1 MAQEKNHLES
11 PALKSAWERYAE
23 FDFNAKIGSRQRTV
37 LRQAAIAISMFA
49 VLMAVFTNT
58 YSVNLSEFTGWGIFS
73 TIGEAIRILL
83 VVALIINFIIFALFV
98 RSQKQDSSQDLRT
111 AAEEIKKEIYLY
123 RTVLQWHEECE
134 RWLSD
139 RITRIQRHV
148 AEGFGNELILKPYRG
163 DIPPYYDP
171 SDPNSDPGFT
181 RLLPADYLRYRLEN
195 QLETYSRELTEPQK
209 QRYYLQL
216 GLFATAG
223 ISVLLAAI
231 PGGNF
236 SAWVA
241 VTVFALV
248 ALMYWLEPREIDA
261 KINSYNQLIAGL
273 NIIRDWWFSLN
284 KQEQTGVEFFK
295 LVVATEKV
303 IWSHYNKHASEM
315 WQAIEELKGRKE
327 DALDEVLLLS
337 GTAALQEFEAEY
349 DAQKD
354 TESATVVIAES
365 VTTIEPARVDDQEP
379 DIIEGVVET
388 VNGNAE
394 PVKKALVKKETS
406 LTVVGSR
413 DAEETVGYHSKKRG
427 LPHAFVVMPFGR
439 KQGPDGRWID
449 FDSIYYDLIK
459 PAVEAAGFESF
470 RADQESV
477 SGDILTDMF
486 QELLLADMVIADL
499 SIDNANVFYELGVRH
514 AMRKRGLVH
523 IQSGRPYL
531 PFDIFNVRTIPYQI
545 DKTGRPDPDHIEKD
559 KQAITKITRE
569 TWASDVDR
577 IHSPIFNLL
586 DGLVEPDRKTLRTP
600 LATGFWREYNEWR
613 ERVTISQRQKRIG
626 DLLVLTEEIR
636 NPLIREEAISEA
648 GRAMRG
654 LGRFELALQQYRHGL
669 AINPRNIEFRREEA
683 FHLNRM
689 NRTDEAIVKLERL
702 LQDHPLD
709 IEAMSFLGR
718 IYKQMWT
725 ETWEGIEDESIRMT
739 EAFNALHWLVKAT
752 HTYLAGYRLDQNN
765 HYPGINA
772 LSLAMLIDFLAKSN
786 NLTDD
791 PDVEAIRADLPKLKG
806 AVQFALENR
815 TEKDSS
821 DYWALVS
828 LAELQVS
835 IADDPVKVSR
845 TYKRALTA
853 ARKNVYNLQSAL
865 SQLRLL
871 QSLGFRPEYVQ
882 AGVDAIK
889 SELGRIHYEEEIE
902 DPGRTLDTPQVF
914 IFSGHPVD
922 APKRKESRFPAG
934 MEKEARDKIN
944 KALDKFKADSN
955 DLAVTCG
962 AAAGGDIIFI
972 EVCLERNMN
981 VEVHLPFEEA
991 RYIQWS
997 ISYAGDNW
1005 IERFYNIRNNPN
1017 VKIWLQPDYLGRV
1030 KFDDNMYER
1039 NERWALYSSFIHG
1052 VDRMRL
1058 IVLWDG
1064 LIDDTPGGP
1073 DKMIDRV
1080 RQLGGITE
1088 HLNTTKFHYWKAEG
1102 KVSRAL
1108 DLLTMES

>member
-1 MAQEKNHLES
+1 MAREKKQLNSL
-11 PALKSAWERYAE
+11 ALKSAWERYAE
-23 FDFNAKIGSRQRTV
+23 FDFNAKVGATQRV
-37 LRQAAIAISMFA
+37 YLRKAATALAMFA
-49 VLMAVFTNT
+49 VLLAVFINS
-58 YSVNLSEFTGWGIFS
+58 YSAVSFLEADGWWIFS
-73 TIGEAIRILL
+73 TIGEVLRVVL
-83 VVALIINFIIFALFV
+83 VVVLISNFIIYALLM
-98 RSQKQDSSQDLRT
+98 RSQQRESSEDLRT

-123 RTVLQWHEECE
+123 RTILQWHEECE
-134 RWLSD
+134 VWLSD
-139 RITRIQRHV
+139 RITKIQRRV
-148 AEGFGNELILKPYRG
+148 AEGFGAELILKPYPG
-163 DIPPYYDP
+163 ELPPDYDP
-171 SDPNSDPGFT
+171 ADPNSDPGFT
-181 RLLPADYLRYRLEN
+181 RLSPADYLRYRLEKQIEIYN
-195 QLETYSRELTEPQK
+195 RELAEPQT
-209 QRYYLQL
+209 QRYYLNI
-216 GLFATAG
+216 GLFVTAG
-223 ISVLLAAI
+223 FSMLLAAI
-231 PGGNF
+231 PGGQF

-241 VTVFALV
+241 VAIFAAA
-248 ALMYWLEPREIDA
+248 ALMTWLEPRDIDT
-261 KINSYNQLIAGL
+261 KINTYNQLIAGL
-273 NIIRDWWFSLN
+273 NIIRDWWFSLD

-295 LVVATEKV
+295 LVIGTEKV
-303 IWSHYNKHASEM
+303 IWSQYNKHASEM
-315 WQAIEELKGRKE
+315 WHAIEELKGKKE
-327 DALDEVLLLS
+327 DALEEVLLLS
-337 GTAALQEFEAEY
+337 GSAAFLEHDDEPEHAAVVVAETITTVEPQPIEA
-349 DAQKD
+349 DK
-354 TESATVVIAES
+354 
-365 VTTIEPARVDDQEP
+365 P
-379 DIIEGVVET
+379 DIIEGVVEA
-388 VNGNAE
+388 VNGKAE
-394 PVKKALVKKETS
+394 TIDQKIIKTKTALMVIDQDD
-406 LTVVGSR
+406 L
-413 DAEETVGYHSKKRG
+413 EETRGYHSRKRG
-427 LPHAFVVMPFGR
+427 SPHAFVVMPFGR

-514 AMRKRGLVH
+514 AVRKRGLVH

-545 DKTGRPDPDHIEKD
+545 DKNGRPDPDHIEKD

-569 TWASDVDR
+569 TWASDIDR
-577 IHSPIFNLL
+577 VHSPIFNLL
-586 DGLVEPDRKTLRTP
+586 DGLAEPDRKTLRTP

-626 DLLVLTEEIR
+626 DILLLTEEIR

-669 AINPRNIEFRREEA
+669 EINPRNNEFRREES
-683 FHLNRM
+683 FHLNRL

-702 LQDHPLD
+702 LQDDPKD

-725 ETWEGIEDESIRMT
+725 ETWEDIKDENQRLI
-739 EAFNALHWLVKAT
+739 EAFNALHWLIKAV
-752 HTYLAGYRLDQNN
+752 HTYLVGYRLDQNN
-765 HYPGINA
+765 YYPGINA
-772 LSLAMLIDFLAKSN
+772 LSLAMLVDAMASQN

-791 PDVEAIRADLPKLKG
+791 PDVEAIRGDLPKIKG

-815 TEKDSS
+815 TEKDTT

-835 IADDPVKVSR
+835 IAEDPVKISR
-845 TYKRALTA
+845 AYKKALTA
-853 ARKNVYNLQSAL
+853 ARKNVYNLKSAL
-865 SQLRLL
+865 SQLKLL

-882 AGVDAIK
+882 AGIDAIRG
-889 SELGRIHYEEEIE
+889 ELDRIHHEEESIDVGGFP
-902 DPGRTLDTPQVF
+902 DPPQVF
-914 IFSGHPVD
+914 IFSGHPID
-922 APKRKESRFPAG
+922 PSSRAEPRFPPA
-934 MEKEARDKIN
+934 MEKEVRDRIG
-944 KALDKFKADSN
+944 KALDKFEADRH

-972 EVCLERNMN
+972 EVCLERDMT

-991 RYIQWS
+991 RYIQRS
-997 ISYAGDNW
+997 VSYAGDHW
-1005 IERFYNIRNNPN
+1005 IERFYNIRNNAN

-1030 KFDDNMYER
+1030 KFGDNMYER

-1052 VDRMRL
+1052 IDRMRL
-1058 IVLWDG
+1058 IALWDG
-1064 LIDDTPGGP
+1064 LMDDNPGGP

-1088 HLNTTKFHYWKAEG
+1088 HLNTTKFNYWKAEG

-1108 DLLTMES
+1108 DLLARGS

>member
-1 MAQEKNHLES
+1 MAQEKKQLES
-11 PALKSAWERYAE
+11 LALKSAWERYAE
-23 FDFNAKIGSRQRTV
+23 FDFNAKVGARQRTY
-37 LRQAAIAISMFA
+37 LRQASIVVAMFA
-49 VLMAVFTNT
+49 VLLSVFINT
-58 YSVNLSEFTGWGIFS
+58 YSVNLPEFTGWGIFD
-73 TIGEAIRILL
+73 TIGEGLRIIL
-83 VVALIINFIIFALFV
+83 VIALITNFIIFALLM
-98 RSQKQDSSQDLRT
+98 RSQQQESTQELRT
-111 AAEEIKKEIYLY
+111 AAEEIKKEIYFY
-123 RTVLQWHEECE
+123 RTVLQWHEECDQ
-134 RWLSD
+134 WLSD
-139 RITRIQRHV
+139 RITKIQRHV
-148 AEGFGNELILKPYRG
+148 AEGFGNELVLKPYQG

-171 SDPNSDPGFT
+171 TVPNSDPGFT
-181 RLLPADYLRYRLEN
+181 RLMPADYLRYRLES
-195 QLETYSRELTEPQK
+195 QLETYNRELTEPQK
-209 QRYYLQL
+209 LRYYLQI
-216 GLFATAG
+216 GLFLMAG
-223 ISVLLAAI
+223 ISMLLAAI
-231 PGGNF
+231 PGGDF

-241 VTVFALV
+241 VAIFAV
-248 ALMYWLEPREIDA
+248 AALTNWVEPREIDS
-261 KINSYNQLIAGL
+261 KINTYNQLIAGL

-284 KQEQTGVEFFK
+284 KQEQSDLEFFK

-303 IWSHYNKHASEM
+303 IWGQYNKQASEM
-315 WQAIEELKGRKE
+315 WQAIEELKGKKE

-337 GTAALQEFEAEY
+337 SSAALLELEEEGDDEKPAVGVAEAVTVIEHKA
-349 DAQKD
+349 DETQKP
-354 TESATVVIAES
+354 ATPE
-365 VTTIEPARVDDQEP
+365 D
-379 DIIEGVVET
+379 VVET
-388 VNGNAE
+388 VNGTSSASDT
-394 PVKKALVKKETS
+394 KLVKKETT
-406 LTVVGSR
+406 LTVIQNGNT
-413 DAEETVGYHSKKRG
+413 EETVGYHSKKRG

-449 FDSIYYDLIK
+449 FDRIYYDLIK

-486 QELLLADMVIADL
+486 QELLLADMVVADL

-514 AMRKRGLVH
+514 AMRKRGVVH

-545 DKTGRPDPDHIEKD
+545 DRFGRPDPEHVEKD

-577 IHSPIFNLL
+577 VHSPIFNLL
-586 DGLVEPDRKTLRTP
+586 DGLAEPNRGTLRTP

-626 DLLVLTEEIR
+626 DILLLTEEIR

-669 AINPRNIEFRREEA
+669 AINPRNIEFRREES
-683 FHLNRM
+683 FYLNRL

-702 LQDHPLD
+702 LLDHPLD
-709 IEAMSFLGR
+709 TEAISFLGR

-725 ETWEGIEDESIRMT
+725 ETWEGIEDETTRLA
-739 EAFNALHWLVKAT
+739 EAFDALHWLIKAT
-752 HTYLAGYRLDQNN
+752 HTYLAGYRLDQND

-772 LSLAMLIDFLAKSN
+772 LSLAMLVDFLATKN
-786 NLTDD
+786 NLTND
-791 PDVEAIRADLPKLKG
+791 PDVESIRADLPKIKG

-815 TEKDSS
+815 TDRDSS
-821 DYWALVS
+821 DYWALAS

-865 SQLRLL
+865 GQLRLL
-871 QSLGFRPEYVQ
+871 QSLGFRPEFVQ
-882 AGVDAIK
+882 AGIEAIRN
-889 SELGRIHYEEEIE
+889 ELDRIHHEEETE
-902 DPGRTLDTPQVF
+902 DTGGNLDTPQVF
-914 IFSGHPVD
+914 IFSGHSLDHPNHNE
-922 APKRKESRFPAG
+922 PRFPLG
-934 MEKEARDKIN
+934 MEKEVRDKID
-944 KALDKFKADSN
+944 KALDKFNADN
-955 DLAVTCG
+955 HDLAITCG

-972 EVCLERNMN
+972 EVCLERGMN

-991 RYIQWS
+991 RYIQRAV
-997 ISYAGDNW
+997 SYAGDSW

-1017 VKIWLQPDYLGRV
+1017 VKIWLQPDYLGPV
-1030 KFDDNMYER
+1030 KFGDDVYER

-1052 VDRMRL
+1052 IDRMRL
-1058 IVLWDG
+1058 IALWDG
-1064 LIDDTPGGP
+1064 AMEDDLTGP
-1073 DKMIDRV
+1073 DKMLDRV

-1088 HLNTTKFHYWKAEG
+1088 HLNTTKFHFWKAEG
-1102 KVSRAL
+1102 KVNRAL
-1108 DLLTMES
+1108 DLLTMDS

>member
-1 MAQEKNHLES
+1 MAQAKKTLES
-11 PALKSAWERYAE
+11 PALQSAWERYAE
-23 FDFNAKIGSRQRTV
+23 FDFNATVGARQRAY
-37 LRQAAIAISMFA
+37 LRQAAIVVAMFA
-49 VLMAVFTNT
+49 VLLAVFINS
-58 YSVNLSEFTGWGIFS
+58 YSVNLPQFTGWGIFD
-73 TIGEAIRILL
+73 TIGEVLRVLL
-83 VVALIINFIIFALFV
+83 VLALITNFIIFTLLL
-98 RSQKQDSSQDLRT
+98 RSQRQDSSQALRT

-123 RTVLQWHEECE
+123 RTILQWHEECDL
-134 RWLSD
+134 WLSD
-139 RITRIQRHV
+139 RLTSIQRHL
-148 AEGFGNELILKPYRG
+148 AEGFGSELVLKPYHG
-163 DIPPYYDP
+163 EVPPDYDP
-171 SDPNSDPGFT
+171 TDPKSDPGFI
-181 RLLPADYLRYRLEN
+181 RLMPADYLRYRLEK
-195 QLETYSRELTEPQK
+195 QIETYNRDLAEPQK
-209 QRYYLQL
+209 QRRYLQI
-216 GLFATAG
+216 GLFVTAG
-223 ISVLLAAI
+223 VSMLLAAI
-231 PGGNF
+231 PGGDF

-241 VTVFALV
+241 VAVFAV
-248 ALMYWLEPREIDA
+248 AALMNWIEPREIDSQISA
-261 KINSYNQLIAGL
+261 YNQLIAGL
-273 NIIRDWWFSLN
+273 NIIRDWWFSLS
-284 KQEQTGVEFFK
+284 KQEQNGTKFFR
-295 LVVATEKV
+295 LVIATEKV
-303 IWSHYNKHASEM
+303 IWSRYNKHASEM
-315 WQAIEELKGRKE
+315 WQAIEALKGKPD
-327 DALDEVLLLS
+327 DALDELLLLS
-337 GTAALQEFEAEY
+337 GTEALQGFEV
-349 DAQKD
+349 AQSE
-354 TESATVVIAES
+354 ESVATVVTET
-365 VTTIEPARVDDQEP
+365 VTTVEAAAGDEQPDRADEIESIADAVNGKGVSTEQKRVKTETSVA
-379 DIIEGVVET
+379 VVESSD
-388 VNGNAE
+388 AR
-394 PVKKALVKKETS
+394 PTS
-406 LTVVGSR
+406 
-413 DAEETVGYHSKKRG
+413 GYHSTKRG

-545 DKTGRPDPDHIEKD
+545 DKSGRPDPEHIEKD
-559 KQAITKITRE
+559 RQAITKITRE

-577 IHSPIFNLL
+577 VHSPIFNLL
-586 DGLVEPDRKTLRTP
+586 DGLVEPDRDTLRTP

-626 DLLVLTEEIR
+626 DVLLLTEEIS

-669 AINPRNIEFRREEA
+669 AINPRNTEFRREEA
-683 FHLNRM
+683 FHLNRLS
-689 NRTDEAIVKLERL
+689 RTDEAIVKLERL
-702 LQDHPLD
+702 LQDHADD

-718 IYKQMWT
+718 IYKQLWT
-725 ETWEGIEDESIRMT
+725 ETWEGIENDEERLA
-739 EAFNALHWLVKAT
+739 EAFDALHWLIKAA
-752 HTYLAGYRLDQNN
+752 HTYLAAYRLDQNN

-772 LSLAMLIDFLAKSN
+772 LSLAMLIDFLAERN
-786 NLTDD
+786 DLTDD
-791 PDVEAIRADLPKLKG
+791 PDVVAVRANLPKIKG

-815 TEKDSS
+815 TEHDST

-835 IADDPVKVSR
+835 IADDPIKVSR

-871 QSLGFRPEYVQ
+871 QSLGFRPEFVQ
-882 AGVDAIK
+882 AGIVAIK
-889 SELGRIHYEEEIE
+889 SELDRIHHDKEIE

-914 IFSGHPVD
+914 IFSGHAID
-922 APKRKESRFPAG
+922 APQRRESRFPPG
-934 MEKEARDKIN
+934 MAKEARDKID
-944 KALDKFKADSN
+944 KALDKFEADSN
-955 DLAVTCG
+955 DLAITCG

-972 EVCLERNMN
+972 ETCLERNMT
-981 VEVHLPFEEA
+981 VDVHLPFEEA

-997 ISYAGDNW
+997 VSYAGDDW
-1005 IERFYNIRNNPN
+1005 VERFYNIRNNPN

-1030 KFDDNMYER
+1030 KFGDNVYER

-1052 VDRMRL
+1052 IDRMRL
-1058 IVLWDG
+1058 IALWDG
-1064 LIDDTPGGP
+1064 MMDDGLGGP
-1073 DKMIDRV
+1073 DKMLDRV
-1080 RQLGGITE
+1080 RQVGGITE

-1102 KVSRAL
+1102 KVGRAL
-1108 DLLTMES
+1108 DMLAMES